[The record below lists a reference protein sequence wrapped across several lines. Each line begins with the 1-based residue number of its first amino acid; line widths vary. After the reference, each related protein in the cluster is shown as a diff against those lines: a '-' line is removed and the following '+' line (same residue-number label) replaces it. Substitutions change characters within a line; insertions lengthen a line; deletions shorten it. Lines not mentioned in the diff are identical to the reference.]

1 MESTEMAEIAS
12 KIESSVEDLK
22 YEVIGMRE
30 ALQML
35 LNVAQEGLD
44 ELESFWYLTDS
55 EARKTP
61 PRAKSRNL
69 PILGIFLVYGGCL
82 FNPQTKPSGAFL
94 SSYLVPHQMMT

>member
-1 MESTEMAEIAS
+1 MAEIAS

-44 ELESFWYLTDS
+44 ELESF
-55 EARKTP
+55 
-61 PRAKSRNL
+61 
-69 PILGIFLVYGGCL
+69 
-82 FNPQTKPSGAFL
+82 
-94 SSYLVPHQMMT
+94 